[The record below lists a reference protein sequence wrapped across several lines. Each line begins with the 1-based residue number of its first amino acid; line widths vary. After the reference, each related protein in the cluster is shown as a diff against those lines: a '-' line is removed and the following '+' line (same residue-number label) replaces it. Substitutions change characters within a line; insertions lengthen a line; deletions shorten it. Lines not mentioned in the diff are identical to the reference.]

1 MLKVFVDSGSSIK
14 PDEALKYN
22 VELIPLK
29 ILLGEKE
36 YLDGVD
42 LSMDLFYDKLINE
55 NLFPKTSLPTL
66 TDLEDRVNSY
76 TSNGDDVII
85 LTLSSKISG
94 TFNAIKLLF
103 EDNDRVKVI
112 DSCLAV
118 GGMRLLVDEINRHR
132 NESVEAICKYVN
144 ELIPRIQIMAIPET
158 LNYLLKGGRLS
169 KTEWLVGS
177 ILKIKPIIG
186 FVDGKVKVH
195 TKRIGLKSGMLYIA
209 EALEKLEYDENYDI
223 IASYTYNRNNLDT
236 LISYTDDKYK
246 KQIKVYDNLDPAV
259 ACHWGPNAFGYIFVS
274 KKWLND
280 WFFKKILFVNISLSF
295 ICFRLSII
303 FSYWYY

>member
-14 PDEALKYN
+14 PDEALEYN

-29 ILLGEKE
+29 ILLGDKE

-42 LSMDLFYDKLINE
+42 LSIDLFYDKLLNE
-55 NLFPKTSLPTL
+55 NYFPKTSLPSL
-66 TDLEDRVNSY
+66 ADLEEKVNSY
-76 TSNGDDVII
+76 TNNGDDVII

-94 TFNAIKLLF
+94 TYNALNLLF
-103 EDNDRVKVI
+103 EDNKNVRVI

-132 NESVEAICKYVN
+132 NESLDAICKYVK
-144 ELIPRIQIMAIPET
+144 ELIPRIVVMAIPET
-158 LNYLLKGGRLS
+158 LNYLFKGGRLN

-177 ILKIKPIIG
+177 VLKIKPIIG

-209 EALEKLEYDENYDI
+209 DALENLKCDENYDI
-223 IASYTYNRNNLDT
+223 IASYTYNKDNLDA
-236 LISYTDDKYK
+236 LISYTQDKYK
-246 KQIKVYDNLDPAV
+246 KQIHVYDNLDPAI

-280 WFFKKILFVNISLSF
+280 
-295 ICFRLSII
+295 
-303 FSYWYY
+303 